1 MPDVLNSY
9 LRYARG
15 EKRGL
20 SIWSFLNFMGYLVRP
35 FVRARNALYDR
46 GILCST
52 DPPIPVISVGNL
64 CHGGTN
70 KTPTVEMLSRKF
82 SEAGLSVGIVSRGY
96 SGETKS
102 SLWIGQ
108 DKRSSDRTITGDEPL
123 MLASRLPGTK
133 IVVSRDRYEGVRLLH
148 ELGADVAVADDAFQH
163 RRMGRDLDIVL
174 VDATCPF
181 GNGRL
186 FPAGILREH
195 PEALSRADIAVIT
208 KVEQASEDSLKEI
221 KSELSRWI
229 DPERTFTARV
239 TLESWMILERGELK
253 DFEPEWGRNVPEGK
267 FIAFS
272 AIGHPDSFYRSLLS
286 FGISVLEHRF
296 YRDHH
301 RFSWRD
307 VDELE
312 RRASE
317 LKADGFMCTEKDL
330 HNMPENPS
338 MILPLYIPRITITV
352 DEERKFW
359 RTLAGR
365 LKPNLVIASNGY
377 GEDAIGALLASRVK
391 ERFAQADVSAFTL
404 VGNGKE
410 YRDRGIDVLSPPS
423 ELPSAG
429 IVKYSLK
436 ALLRDLRHG
445 LKGDIKKQI
454 ETWRGHRGRFRT
466 PICVGDVYLL
476 AHTLWGQGLCPVLVA
491 TAKSVQLRGHWG
503 IERKLRRGRA
513 RKVWTRDEET
523 AAEFRRSR
531 VDAVFDG
538 NPIMD
543 LAIDTD
549 GDDDPWENTG
559 RPRVML
565 LPGSRPRA
573 YEDISL
579 LLDAVKLLAEKIQCG
594 YVMVLAPTID
604 RARLLEGVT
613 YECGLDGSLVVGA
626 ARVKLFTGPL
636 AIAAYGADLLIGLGG
651 TANQVSAGLGVPV
664 VSILERGKLVQKKL
678 LQGAEILVPPTPE
691 ALAGASAKLLLDP
704 ERRNEMARIGIQ
716 LLGGAGALDSILKYA
731 AEELGW
737 EARRRLYDTLCAI
750 WEPNGAVARG
760 EPEEK
765 LPSSEEVE
773 EIWGISEKMRIRLMR
788 LVKIIKKEKFPA
800 GSGAKD

>member
-1 MPDVLNSY
+1 
-9 LRYARG
+9 
-15 EKRGL
+15 
-20 SIWSFLNFMGYLVRP
+20 MGCLVRP

-46 GILCST
+46 GILCSI

-82 SEAGLSVGIVSRGY
+82 SESGLSVGIVSRGY

-195 PEALSRADIAVIT
+195 PEALSRADMVMLT
-208 KVEQASEDSLKEI
+208 KVEQASKGSLDKI
-221 KSELSRWI
+221 KSELARWI
-229 DPERTFTARV
+229 EPERIFTARV
-239 TLESWMILERGELK
+239 TLESWMVLERGELK
-253 DFEPEWGRNVPEGK
+253 DFEPEWNQRVPDGR

-272 AIGHPDSFYRSLLS
+272 AIGHPDSFHRSLIS
-286 FGISVLEHRF
+286 FGISVLEHRS

-301 RFSWRD
+301 RFSWLD
-307 VDELE
+307 LDDLE

-317 LKADGFMCTEKDL
+317 LKADGFICTEKDF

-338 MILPLYIPRITITV
+338 MILPLYIPRITVTV
-352 DEERKFW
+352 DEEKKFW
-359 RTLAGR
+359 LMLTDR
-365 LKPNLVIASNGY
+365 LKLNLVIASNGY
-377 GEDAIGALLASRVK
+377 GEDAIGALLASRMK
-391 ERFAQADVSAFTL
+391 ERFSQADVSAFTL

-410 YRDRGIDVLSPPS
+410 YRERGIDVLSPPS
-423 ELPSAG
+423 EMPSAG
-429 IVKYSLK
+429 IIKYSLK

-445 LKGDIKKQI
+445 LKGDIKRQI
-454 ETWRGHRGRFRT
+454 ETWRGHKRRFRT
-466 PICVGDVYLL
+466 PLCVGDVYLL

-503 IERKLRRGRA
+503 IERGLLRRRA
-513 RKVWTRDEET
+513 RRVWTRDGET
-523 AAEFRRSR
+523 AAELRRSH

-543 LAIDTD
+543 LAIDID
-549 GDDDPWENTG
+549 ESVDPWEGIG

-573 YEDISL
+573 YEDIFL
-579 LLDAVKLLAEKIQCG
+579 LLDAVKLLTEKIPCG

-604 RARLLEGVT
+604 KARLLAGIT
-613 YECGLDGSLVVGA
+613 YECGGDGSLSVGG
-626 ARVKLFTGPL
+626 ARVRLFTGPL
-636 AIAAYGADLLIGLGG
+636 ASAAYGADLLIGLGG

-678 LQGAEILVPPTPE
+678 LQGAEILVPPTPK
-691 ALAGASAKLLLDP
+691 ALADASAELLLDP
-704 ERRNEMARIGIQ
+704 EKRNEMARIGVRM
-716 LLGGAGALDSILKYA
+716 LGGAGALDSILKYA
-731 AEELGW
+731 AKELGW
-737 EARRRLYDTLCAI
+737 DARCRLYHALCAI
-750 WEPNGAVARG
+750 WRPDEASDH
-760 EPEEK
+760 EK
-765 LPSSEEVE
+765 PGGNLPSSKEVE
-773 EIWGISEKMRIRLMR
+773 KIWGISEKMRIRLMR
-788 LVKIIKKEKFPA
+788 LAKIIREGELPA
-800 GSGAKD
+800 RLGMKDS